1 MSYLPGIGCAFLRG
15 ACCASNK
22 LADRL
27 AKGRSF
33 KQRDP
38 STIHPQQG
46 GLVHVRVTDVDTPLQ
61 DIELMPQNQNF
72 GLPKKETPLQSLTAI
87 LFRFGCRRYSGGDNW
102 RQELDQLRSL
112 MATMRQIIV

>member
-46 GLVHVRVTDVDTPLQ
+46 GLVHVRITDVDTPLQ

-87 LFRFGCRRYSGGDNW
+87 LFRFLPALLWRRQLASG
-102 RQELDQLRSL
+102 LDQLRSL
-112 MATMRQIIV
+112 TATMRQIIV